1 MRRTRAQLSVAKYDS
16 PERGLGGEMSGTQLI
31 LAAAAGAVSLAICAV
46 LWALA
51 QRRQAQ
57 VRVDALASRLAR
69 LEIRAEAAQASA
81 EAFDSALLA
90 VEDGQ
95 ALLAS
100 GEESLAVCAEALG
113 LADHEPQSLVNALMR
128 ADPDH
133 ARRLRALFERGE
145 ACAFEV
151 QGPSTAKGGG
161 GLVAVEGRAAGAL
174 AWLRLSA
181 AVGEDAGL
189 PTAPRFAALLNARA
203 TPAWIAAADGSPV
216 WVNAAWLKAVDAAS
230 LDEAAARGAAFDRGA
245 DTLASEAA
253 NLGQR
258 RDQVRWATVAGKRRA
273 FHITAQP
280 LEGGGVGVWTED
292 VSEQEELRELL
303 KRNIEAHDE
312 TLNHIKDAVAVFS
325 SSKKLMFHN
334 TAFAELWGL
343 EPAWLAEQPSHSEVL
358 DRLRQR
364 RRLPESADYA
374 KWKAGELDRYEALAA
389 GPDDMWS
396 TPDGRTLKVVRQPHP
411 MGGLLLLFSNITDE
425 LKLKAQYNSLIQVQ
439 QATLDKLSDAVVV
452 FGSDG
457 RLRLHNEAFGT
468 FWNITPIEIEA
479 AGDFEGVVELC
490 VPKLH
495 DLNFWRE
502 LKGRVADPDPQAR
515 APTTGEIKTSDS
527 RIVVYQSRPLP
538 DGATLIA
545 FTDVTDARKLE
556 GALAAKEQALSDAE
570 RLKRDFVGNVSY
582 ELRTPLTTIIGYSEL
597 LERSGEALSERG
609 RGHAAAVKA
618 AATQLARS
626 IDDVLDMAQID
637 ADEMALDLEDVRVP
651 DLLAREAE
659 KWAPEAEAASVKL
672 TVECPK
678 DLGLIRG
685 DARRLGQIL
694 DHLVENA
701 LGQTPAGGL
710 VTIGAKKGLG
720 EIQLTVSDSGRGI
733 PFHVQAHIFD
743 RFIGRERGG
752 PGLGLALV
760 KALTELHGGWVALE
774 SEPGAGATF
783 TCHLPEEAQAAA
795 IQPQLG
801 LSA

>member
-1 MRRTRAQLSVAKYDS
+1 
-16 PERGLGGEMSGTQLI
+16 MSAHQLI
-31 LAAAAGAVSLAICAV
+31 LAAAAGAISLAICAV

-51 QRRQAQ
+51 QRRHAQ
-57 VRVDALASRLAR
+57 DRVAQLTAR
-69 LEIRAEAAQASA
+69 IAEIEARAETAQASA

-90 VEDGQ
+90 VEDGR

-100 GEESLAVCAEALG
+100 GEESLALCAAALG
-113 LADHEPQSLVNALMR
+113 VTDPDPQALVNALMR

-151 QGPSTAKGGG
+151 KGPVTANGG
-161 GLVAVEGRAAGAL
+161 GLVAVEGRAVGAL

-181 AVGEDAGL
+181 AAGEDSGL
-189 PTAPRFAALLNARA
+189 PTAPRFAAFLNARL

-230 LDEAAARGAAFDRGA
+230 LDEAAVRGAHFDRGA
-245 DTLASEAA
+245 DALASEGA

-258 RDQVRWATVAGKRRA
+258 RDTIRWATVAGKRRA
-273 FHITAQP
+273 FHVTAQP

-303 KRNIEAHDE
+303 KRNVEAHDE
-312 TLNHIKDAVAVFS
+312 TLNHIADAVAVFS
-325 SSKKLMFHN
+325 QGKKLIFHN

-364 RRLPESADYA
+364 RRLPETVDYA
-374 KWKAGELDRYEALAA
+374 KWKAAELAGYDKLAA
-389 GPDDMWS
+389 GPDEMWS
-396 TPDGRTLKVVRQPHP
+396 LPAGRTLKVVRQPHP
-411 MGGLLLLFSNITDE
+411 MGGLLLLFSDITDE
-425 LKLKAQYNSLIQVQ
+425 IKLTTQYNALIQVQ
-439 QATLDKLSDAVVV
+439 QATLDKLSDAVAV

-457 RLRLHNEAFGT
+457 RLRLHNEAFGR
-468 FWNITPIEIEA
+468 FWNITPAQLEA
-479 AGDFEGVVELC
+479 AGDFDRVADLC
-490 VPKLH
+490 IHKLH
-495 DLNFWRE
+495 DRNFWTDM
-502 LKGRVADPDPQAR
+502 KGRVADPDPVSR
-515 APTTGEIKTSDS
+515 APTTGEQKTSDG

-545 FTDVTDARKLE
+545 FTDVTDTRKLE
-556 GALAAKEQALSDAE
+556 SALAARETALADAE

-597 LERSGEALSERG
+597 LERSGDALPERL
-609 RGHAAAVKA
+609 RGHAHSVKS

-637 ADEMALDLEDVRVP
+637 ADEMALDLEDVRVT
-651 DLLAREAE
+651 DLLESAAAR
-659 KWAPEAEAASVKL
+659 WAVQAAASNVQIV
-672 TVECPK
+672 VENPA

-685 DARRLGQIL
+685 DSRRLGQIL
-694 DHLVENA
+694 EHLVENA
-701 LGQTPAGGL
+701 LGQTPAGGV
-710 VTIGAKKGLG
+710 VTIAAKKALG
-720 EIQLTVSDSGRGI
+720 EIQLQVSDTGRGI

-783 TCHLPEEAQAAA
+783 TCHLPEDA
-795 IQPQLG
+795 QPQ
-801 LSA
+801 SAQPELRL

>member
-1 MRRTRAQLSVAKYDS
+1 LTAH
-16 PERGLGGEMSGTQLI
+16 QLI
-31 LAAAAGAVSLAICAV
+31 LAAAAGAISLAICAV

-51 QRRQAQ
+51 QRRNAQ
-57 VRVDALASRLAR
+57 DRVDDLARRLASVEA
-69 LEIRAEAAQASA
+69 RAETAQASA

-90 VEDGQ
+90 VEDGR

-100 GEESLAVCAEALG
+100 GEESLAACAAALG
-113 LADHEPQSLVNALMR
+113 VADVDPQGLVNALMR

-151 QGPSTAKGGG
+151 KGEG

-181 AVGEDAGL
+181 AAGEDAGL
-189 PTAPRFAALLNARA
+189 PTAPRFAAFLNARQS
-203 TPAWIAAADGSPV
+203 PAWIAAADGSPV
-216 WVNAAWLKAVDAAS
+216 WVNGAWLKAVDAAS
-230 LDEAAARGAAFDRGA
+230 LDEAAKRGAHFDRGA
-245 DTLASEAA
+245 DAVASEAA
-253 NLGQR
+253 NLGQKR
-258 RDQVRWATVAGKRRA
+258 ETIRWVTVAGKRRA
-273 FHITAQP
+273 FNVTAQP

-292 VSEQEELRELL
+292 VTDQEELRDLL
-303 KRNIEAHDE
+303 QRNVKAHDE
-312 TLNHIKDAVAVFS
+312 TLNHIADAVAVFS
-325 SSKKLMFHN
+325 QGKKLIFHN

-364 RRLPESADYA
+364 RRLPETADYG
-374 KWKAGELDRYEALAA
+374 KWKAAELNRYEQLAA
-389 GPDDMWS
+389 GPDEMWS
-396 TPDGRTLKVVRQPHP
+396 LPAGRTLKVVRQPHP
-411 MGGLLLLFSNITDE
+411 MGGLLLLFSDITDE
-425 LKLKAQYNSLIQVQ
+425 LNLTTQYNALIQVQ
-439 QATLDKLSDAVVV
+439 QATLDKLSDAVTV

-457 RLRLHNEAFGT
+457 RLRLHNEAFGK
-468 FWNITPIEIEA
+468 FWNITPTQIEA

-502 LKGRVADPDPQAR
+502 LKGRVADPDPVAR
-515 APTTGEIKTSDS
+515 APTTGEVRTSDD

-556 GALAAKEQALSDAE
+556 GALAAKETALADTE

-609 RGHAAAVKA
+609 RSHAAAVKS

-637 ADEMALDLEDVRVP
+637 ADEMALDLEDVRVT
-651 DLLAREAE
+651 DLLEGAAAR
-659 KWAPEAEAASVKL
+659 WATQAEAANVKIV
-672 TVECPK
+672 VEDPA

-685 DARRLGQIL
+685 DARRLAQIL
-694 DHLVENA
+694 EHLVENA
-701 LGQTPAGGL
+701 LGQTPAGGV
-710 VTIGAKKGLG
+710 VTVAARKALG
-720 EIQLTVSDSGRGI
+720 EIQLQVSDTGRGI

-783 TCHLPEEAQAAA
+783 TCHLPEDAQPQAA
-795 IQPQLG
+795 QPELR
-801 LSA
+801 L

>member
-1 MRRTRAQLSVAKYDS
+1 MS
-16 PERGLGGEMSGTQLI
+16 PPELI

-46 LWALA
+46 LWALT
-51 QRRQAQ
+51 QRSQAQ
-57 VRVDALASRLAR
+57 DRVDAITQRLAAI
-69 LEIRAEAAQASA
+69 ESRADAAAASA

-90 VEDGQ
+90 VEDGR

-100 GEESLAVCAEALG
+100 GEESLAICAEALG
-113 LADHEPQSLVNALMR
+113 LAEPDPQGVVNALMR

-151 QGPSTAKGGG
+151 QGEG
-161 GLVAVEGRAAGAL
+161 GLVAVEGRAAGAM
-174 AWLRLSA
+174 AWLRLSTA
-181 AVGEDAGL
+181 AGDDAGL
-189 PTAPRFAALLNARA
+189 PTAPRFAALLNARM

-230 LDEAAARGAAFDRGA
+230 LDEAAARGAAFDKSA
-245 DTLASEAA
+245 DALASEAA

-258 RDQVRWATVAGKRRA
+258 RDAIRWATVAGKRRA
-273 FHITAQP
+273 FHVTAQP

-292 VSEQEELRELL
+292 VSEQEDLRELL
-303 KRNIEAHDE
+303 KRNVEAHDE
-312 TLNHIKDAVAVFS
+312 TLNHIAEAVAVFDKG
-325 SSKKLMFHN
+325 KKLMFHN

-364 RRLPESADYA
+364 RRLPETADYT
-374 KWKAGELDRYEALAA
+374 KWKAAELGRYEHLAG
-389 GPDDMWS
+389 GPDEMWS
-396 TPDGRTLKVVRQPHP
+396 LPDGRTLKVVRQPHP
-411 MGGLLLLFSNITDE
+411 MGGLLLLYSDITDE
-425 LKLKAQYNSLIQVQ
+425 LKLTSQYNAQIQVQ
-439 QATLDKLSDAVVV
+439 QATLDKLSDAVTV

-457 RLRLHNEAFGT
+457 RLRLHNEAFAR
-468 FWNITPIEIEA
+468 FWNVTPEQVEA

-490 VPKLH
+490 IPKLH
-495 DLNFWRE
+495 DRSFWAE

-515 APTTGEIKTSDS
+515 APTTGEVKTSDS

-556 GALAAKEQALSDAE
+556 GALEAKEQALADAE

-597 LERSGEALSERG
+597 LERSGEGLSERG
-609 RGHAAAVKA
+609 RSHAAAVKQ

-637 ADEMALDLEDVRVP
+637 ADEMALDLEDVRVA
-651 DLLAREAE
+651 DLLNAQAE
-659 KWAPEAEAASVKL
+659 RWKPEAEAANVKIV
-672 TVECPK
+672 VEYPA

-694 DHLVENA
+694 EHLVENA
-701 LGQTPAGGL
+701 LSQTPADGT
-710 VTIGAKKGLG
+710 VTIAAKKALG
-720 EIQLTVSDSGRGI
+720 EIQLQVSDTGRGI

-783 TCHLPEEAQAAA
+783 TCHLPEEAMAGAA
-795 IQPQLG
+795 QPELG
-801 LSA
+801 LRA

>member
-1 MRRTRAQLSVAKYDS
+1 MTAH
-16 PERGLGGEMSGTQLI
+16 QLI
-31 LAAAAGAVSLAICAV
+31 LAAAAGAISLAICAV

-57 VRVDALASRLAR
+57 ARIEAVTARLAGA
-69 LEIRAEAAQASA
+69 EERAEAAHASA

-90 VEDGQ
+90 VEDGR

-100 GEESLAVCAEALG
+100 GEESLVVCANALG
-113 LADHEPQSLVNALMR
+113 VADAEPQSLVNALMR

-151 QGPSTAKGGG
+151 QGPG
-161 GLVAVEGRAAGAL
+161 GLVAVEGRAAGAM

-181 AVGEDAGL
+181 AAGEESGL
-189 PTAPRFAALLNARA
+189 PTAPRFAAFLNARA
-203 TPAWIAAADGSPV
+203 GPAWIAAADGAPV
-216 WVNAAWLKAVDAAS
+216 WVNAAWLKAVDSAS
-230 LDEAAARGAAFDRGA
+230 LDEATARGAAFDKGA
-245 DTLASEAA
+245 ETLASEAA

-258 RDQVRWATVAGKRRA
+258 REAVRWSTIAGKRRA
-273 FHITAQP
+273 FHVTAQP

-303 KRNIEAHDE
+303 KRNVEAHDE
-312 TLNHIKDAVAVFS
+312 TLNHIADAVAVFS
-325 SSKKLMFHN
+325 QAKKLIFHN
-334 TAFAELWGL
+334 TAFARLWGL

-364 RRLPESADYA
+364 RRLPETADYG
-374 KWKAGELDRYEALAA
+374 KWKAQELGRYEQLEA
-389 GPDDMWS
+389 GPEDMWS

-411 MGGLLLLFSNITDE
+411 MGGLLLLFSDITDE
-425 LKLKAQYNSLIQVQ
+425 LKLKTQYNALIQVQ
-439 QATLDKLSDAVVV
+439 QATLDKLSDAVAV

-457 RLRLHNEAFGT
+457 RLRLHNDAFAN
-468 FWNITPIEIEA
+468 FWQITPVQLEA
-479 AGDFEGVVELC
+479 AGDFEGVVDLC

-495 DLNFWRE
+495 DLGFWRE

-515 APTTGEIKTSDS
+515 AATSGEVKTSDS
-527 RIVVYQSRPLP
+527 RIVAWQSRPLP

-545 FTDVTDARKLE
+545 FTDITDTRKLE
-556 GALAAKEQALSDAE
+556 SALAAREQALADAE

-609 RGHAAAVKA
+609 RSHAAAVKS

-651 DLLAREAE
+651 ELLTGTAERWTEGAAAARV
-659 KWAPEAEAASVKL
+659 SLV
-672 TVECPK
+672 VECPP

-685 DARRLGQIL
+685 DQRRLGQIME
-694 DHLVENA
+694 HLVENA
-701 LGQTPAGGL
+701 LGQTPAGGT
-710 VTIGAKKGLG
+710 VTIAARKALG
-720 EIQLTVSDSGRGI
+720 EIQLQVSDTGRGI

-783 TCHLPEEAQAAA
+783 TCHLPEGAQAAA
-795 IQPQLG
+795 AQPELG
-801 LSA
+801 L